1 MYLKEYGAPYSVS
14 KGVYKHISLTELGC
28 RVHLALELGLPP
40 ELPPSRNFLLP
51 LSFSV
56 PVVIVKQDVWK
67 EEGRTERDRDR
78 EKTRSVQT
86 TLQLP
91 IWVKVSCG

>member
-1 MYLKEYGAPYSVS
+1 MYPKQCTNT
-14 KGVYKHISLTELGC
+14 HHSLTELGC
-28 RVHLALELGLPP
+28 RVHLASELGLPP
-40 ELPPSRNFLLP
+40 DLPSSRNFLLP

-67 EEGRTERDRDR
+67 EGGRTERDRDI

-86 TLQLP
+86 LCNYP
-91 IWVKVSCG
+91 SG